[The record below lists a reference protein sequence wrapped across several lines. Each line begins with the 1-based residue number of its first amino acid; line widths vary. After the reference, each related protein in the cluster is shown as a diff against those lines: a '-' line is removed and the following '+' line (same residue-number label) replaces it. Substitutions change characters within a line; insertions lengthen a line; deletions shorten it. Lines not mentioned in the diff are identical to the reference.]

1 MYYYGY
7 LKHIIINIGGRKMEN
22 NNKCNEILL
31 GVVEYKEKIIE
42 MINGIEKENVLGY
55 LCRFIELFLEKWG

>member
-1 MYYYGY
+1 
-7 LKHIIINIGGRKMEN
+7 MEN

-31 GVVEYKEKIIE
+31 GRVEYKEKIIE